1 MIELQNKLSN
11 LKLKKA
17 LLLAEIESLNEVEES
32 LFIKLGKVVAETSKV
47 QKQIIRATENPI
59 E

>member
-1 MIELQNKLSN
+1 MIELHNKVSN

-32 LFIKLGKVVAETSKV
+32 LFIKLGKVVAETSKI
-47 QKQIIRATENPI
+47 QKQILRATDNPI
-59 E
+59 G